1 MTRTKL
7 KDRHL
12 PSYTRCEEWINSIS
26 HIVGGGLGCI
36 ALIYCLVR
44 SILQADAW
52 KIVSSVIY
60 GLSFIQ
66 LYTFSSIYHA
76 LKVGMAKKVLQ
87 VIDHCSIYFFI
98 AGSYT
103 PVMLCAMRPVYPA
116 WAWSIM
122 GVVWGLTALAVTLT
136 AIDLKKYSVVSM
148 SCYIGMGWCIIIA
161 IRQLMQVMAMPG
173 VILLVAGGVTYTIGS
188 VLYGMGKKHRYVHS
202 VFHFFVLIGSILQ
215 ALCIIMYVIG

>member
-7 KDRHL
+7 KDRQL

-26 HIVGGGLGCI
+26 HIVGGALGCI
-36 ALIYCLVR
+36 VMIYCLVR
-44 SILQADAW
+44 SIILADTW

-76 LKVGMAKKVLQ
+76 LKIGTAKKVLQ

-103 PVMLCAMRPVYPA
+103 PIMLCAMRPVYPA

-122 GVVWGLTALAVTLT
+122 GAVWGLTALAVTLT

-161 IRQLMQVMAMPG
+161 IRQLMQVLALPG
-173 VILLVAGGVTYTIGS
+173 VVLLVAGGVTYTVGS
-188 VLYGMGKKHRYVHS
+188 VLYGIGKKHRYVHS
-202 VFHFFVLIGSILQ
+202 IFHFFVLIGSILQ
-215 ALCIIMYVIG
+215 ALCIILYVIG

>member
-7 KDRHL
+7 KDRQL

-26 HIVGGGLGCI
+26 HIVGGALGCI
-36 ALIYCLVR
+36 VMIYCLVR
-44 SILQADAW
+44 SIILADTW

-76 LKVGMAKKVLQ
+76 LKIGMAKKVLQ

-103 PVMLCAMRPVYPA
+103 PVMLCAMRPAYPA

-122 GVVWGLTALAVTLT
+122 GAVWGLTALAVTLT

-161 IRQLMQVMAMPG
+161 IRQLMQVLALPG
-173 VILLVAGGVTYTIGS
+173 VVLLVAGGVTYTIGS
-188 VLYGMGKKHRYVHS
+188 VLYGIGKKHRYVHS
-202 VFHFFVLIGSILQ
+202 IFHFFVLIGSILQ
-215 ALCIIMYVIG
+215 ALCIILYVIG

>member
-7 KDRHL
+7 KDRQL
-12 PSYTRCEEWINSIS
+12 PSYTLCEERINSIS
-26 HIVGGGLGCI
+26 HIVGGGLGVI
-36 ALIYCLVR
+36 ALVYCLVR

-52 KIVSSVIY
+52 KIVGSAIY
-60 GLSFIQ
+60 GVSFIQ
-66 LYTFSSIYHA
+66 LYIFSCIYHA
-76 LKVGMAKKVLQ
+76 LRPGMAKKVLQ
-87 VIDHCSIYFFI
+87 VLDHCSIYFFI

-103 PVMLCAMRPVYPA
+103 PIMFSAMRPIYPG
-116 WAWSIM
+116 WAWSIL

-161 IRQLMQVMAMPG
+161 IRQLMQVLALPG

-188 VLYGMGKKHRYVHS
+188 VLYGIGKKHRYVHS

-215 ALCIIMYVIG
+215 ALCIALYVIG

>member
-7 KDRHL
+7 NDRQL

-26 HIVGGGLGCI
+26 HIVGGALGCI
-36 ALIYCLVR
+36 VMIYCLVR
-44 SILQADAW
+44 SIILADTW

-76 LKVGMAKKVLQ
+76 LKIGMAKKVLQ

-103 PVMLCAMRPVYPA
+103 PVMLCAMRPAYPA

-161 IRQLMQVMAMPG
+161 IRQLMQVLALPG
-173 VILLVAGGVTYTIGS
+173 VVLLVAGGVIYTIGS
-188 VLYGMGKKHRYVHS
+188 VLYGIGKKHRYVHS
-202 VFHFFVLIGSILQ
+202 IFHFFVLIGSILQ
-215 ALCIIMYVIG
+215 ALCIILYVIG

>member
-7 KDRHL
+7 KDRQL

-26 HIVGGGLGCI
+26 HIVGGALGCI
-36 ALIYCLVR
+36 VMIYCLVR
-44 SILQADAW
+44 SIILADTW

-76 LKVGMAKKVLQ
+76 LKIGTAKKVLQ

-103 PVMLCAMRPVYPA
+103 PIMLCAMRPVYPA

-122 GVVWGLTALAVTLT
+122 GAVWGLTALAVTLT

-161 IRQLMQVMAMPG
+161 IRQLMQVLALPG
-173 VILLVAGGVTYTIGS
+173 VVLLVAGGVTYAVGS
-188 VLYGMGKKHRYVHS
+188 VLYGIGKKHRYVHS
-202 VFHFFVLIGSILQ
+202 IFHFFVLIGSILQ
-215 ALCIIMYVIG
+215 ALCIILYVIG

>member
-7 KDRHL
+7 KDRQL
-12 PSYTRCEEWINSIS
+12 PSYTLCEERINIIS
-26 HIVGGGLGCI
+26 HIVGGGLGVI
-36 ALIYCLVR
+36 ALVYCLVR

-52 KIVSSVIY
+52 KIVGSAIY
-60 GLSFIQ
+60 GVSFIQ
-66 LYTFSSIYHA
+66 LYIFSCIYHA
-76 LKVGMAKKVLQ
+76 LRPGMAKKVLQ
-87 VIDHCSIYFFI
+87 VLDHCSIYFFI

-103 PVMLCAMRPVYPA
+103 PIMFSAMRPIYPG
-116 WAWSIM
+116 WAWSIL

-161 IRQLMQVMAMPG
+161 IRQLMQVLALPG

-188 VLYGMGKKHRYVHS
+188 VLYGIGKKHRYVHS

-215 ALCIIMYVIG
+215 ALCIALYVIG